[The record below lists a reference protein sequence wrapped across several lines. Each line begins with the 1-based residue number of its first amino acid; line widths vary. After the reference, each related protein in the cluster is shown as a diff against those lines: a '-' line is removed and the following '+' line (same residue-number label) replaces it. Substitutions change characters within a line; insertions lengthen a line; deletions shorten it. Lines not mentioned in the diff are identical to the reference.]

1 MFLPRLKWPGLTGE
15 NTLIISVDKQDFAI
29 KPHSI
34 QHDGR
39 IFVPKQETH
48 ITVLGSELGTKLL
61 QQFIQ
66 HPELEQAIHNA
77 FVTTDWS
84 YQKTSDLR
92 HLARKK
98 AIAGKDDVTE
108 ESIVMLIKMEGMA
121 VFYRKL
127 KDMGLIANDHPV
139 PPPHV
144 TLYTR
149 NVDRGIGVDSES
161 ELAELSQ
168 GRVDLEC

>member
-1 MFLPRLKWPGLTGE
+1 MFLPQLKWPGLTGE
-15 NTLIISVDKQDFAI
+15 NTLIITVDKQDFAI
-29 KPHSI
+29 KPKPL
-34 QHDGR
+34 QYDGR

-48 ITVLGSELGTKLL
+48 ITVWGSELGTKLR

-66 HPELEQAIHNA
+66 HPELEKDLHNA
-77 FVTTDWS
+77 FESTDWS

-92 HLARKK
+92 LLARKK
-98 AIAGKDDVTE
+98 AIPGKDDITE
-108 ESIVMLIKMEGMA
+108 ETIIMLIKMEGMA
-121 VFYRKL
+121 VFYSKL
-127 KDMGLIANDHPV
+127 KDLGLIRKDHPV

-149 NVDRGIGVDSES
+149 NIDRGIGVGSES

-168 GRVDLEC
+168 GRVDLEF